1 MGPLMRLRFG
11 MDWDDLKFVLAV
23 ARHGSLSAAG
33 RALRTTQPTVRRRLD
48 TLERRI
54 GVKLFERAQ
63 DGLSPT
69 SLGAALIAG
78 LRSFEAG
85 ALPFERRIPSRAT
98 RLHDTKSDA

>member
-33 RALRTTQPTVRRRLD
+33 RALRTTQPTVSRRLD
-48 TLERRI
+48 KFERRI
-54 GVKLFERAQ
+54 GVKLFERDK

-69 SLGAALIAG
+69 RSEEHTSELQSLMRISYAG
-78 LRSFEAG
+78 CCVKKQTHPRIS
-85 ALPFERRIPSRAT
+85 RRRT
-98 RLHDTKSDA
+98 